1 LDAFLA
7 VKNLAVVA
15 LLPGLIGGAMFLFGA
30 AYWAAPYG
38 SGITVGQED
47 WSLLLTATGIV
58 FSGVSASLLIRGQT
72 RRTLLATS
80 RLVVPLVPAGIL
92 LALATGWVAT
102 GSGFNPGGIT
112 SDKYGLPFT
121 WKVEQ
126 YSCPPPCVQANGII
140 YNPLFFA
147 LDSLFFTL
155 VCYVVLREYRSRTKT
170 ISRNPSPEQGS
181 SNSRS
186 MKHSSTESGVFL
198 PGLP

>member
-7 VKNLAVVA
+7 VKNLAFVA

-47 WSLLLTATGIV
+47 LSLLFTATGIV

-112 SDKYGLPFT
+112 SANYGFPFT

-126 YSCPPPCVQANGII
+126 YSCPAPCVQANGTI

-170 ISRNPSPEQGS
+170 ILQNPSPEQGVKQLA
-181 SNSRS
+181 RI
-186 MKHSSTESGVFL
+186 
-198 PGLP
+198 

>member
-1 LDAFLA
+1 
-7 VKNLAVVA
+7 
-15 LLPGLIGGAMFLFGA
+15 MFLFGA

-38 SGITVGQED
+38 SGIAIGQED
-47 WSLLLTATGIV
+47 WSLLFTVTGIV
-58 FSGVSASLLIRGQT
+58 FSGVSASLLIRDQM

-126 YSCPPPCVQANGII
+126 YSCPSPCVQANGTI
-140 YNPLFFA
+140 YDPLFFA

-155 VCYVVLREYRSRTKT
+155 VCYVVLREYRSRTQKK

-181 SNSRS
+181 SHSRS
-186 MKHSSTESGVFL
+186 MKHSSTESGVVL
-198 PGLP
+198 PSGAKPAIFQSTR